1 MKTRNLISSATLII
15 LFFSFLAANAQ
26 YRSMPNTAWKRGEK
40 LTYIIYFDSFLTG
53 KIKAAYGTFEVMPET
68 ETVGGRTC
76 NHIVASGA
84 TFKKYN
90 WAIFVN
96 DRFDSYVD
104 EQGQFP
110 LLFLRRAHEGNFTAD
125 QDIIFNHG
133 KNLAQFKNNK
143 KDVSVNYYIP
153 TYAQDMISAGY
164 YARNLDLSSFTTGQN
179 ITIPY
184 VFEDSLFSTTLV
196 YDGIANLKMGLGT
209 FSCIKLKPKVLV
221 GTVFGEAYPL
231 TIYVTNDKNRIPI
244 YAKSSILIGTVKFE
258 LISYSG
264 LKNPLDSKKK

>member
-1 MKTRNLISSATLII
+1 MKTRKFISLATFSI
-15 LFFSFLAANAQ
+15 LLFSFIGAQ
-26 YRSMPNTAWKRGEK
+26 AQDRVVANTAYKRGEK

-53 KIKAAYGTFEVMPET
+53 KIKAAYGTFEVLPET
-68 ETVGGRTC
+68 ETIGGHVC

-104 EQGQFP
+104 EKGQYP
-110 LLFLRRAHEGNFTAD
+110 LLFLRRANEGNYTAN
-125 QDIIFNHG
+125 QDIVFNHS
-133 KNLAQFKNNK
+133 KNLAQFKDNKNNK
-143 KDVSVNYYIP
+143 TVNYYIP

-164 YARNLDLSSFTTGQN
+164 YARNLDLTTFTAGQN
-179 ITIPY
+179 ITLPY

-209 FSCIKLKPKVLV
+209 FNCIKLKPKVLV